1 MSYVPVQ
8 VRGHASGLLL
18 LLLVSTASLAAPG
31 WDVSNTGQPANDVEF
46 TLTEGTWMNLDV
58 TPDGQAIYFDLL
70 GDIYRVP
77 ATGGDATRVLGGP
90 AIQRSPNV
98 SPDGRQLL
106 YLSDADGTDNLWI
119 ANLDGTGARQVTHE
133 TVDMLMGP
141 TWGPAGTVAAS
152 KMVATFARMR
162 ATEILWY
169 DLAGGGGRVLVEAP
183 KNGRDVQE
191 TQFSPDGRYV
201 YYTQRL
207 NDPEIYVD
215 GNHINYAIQRRELAT
230 GVTEQ
235 LLAGFGSAT
244 TPQLSRDGRQLAF
257 IRRVMAKTV
266 LFVYDTE
273 SRVQRPV
280 YEGLDRDDHTDFVPQ
295 GSYYPHFAWFPD
307 HRHVAIWAKGRLVK
321 VDTTTGE
328 AAAIPFR
335 ARAKHRIVVPLRV
348 AHDLAPETLEVRAIR
363 PGSLAPDGQS
373 LVFSALAHL
382 WRKTLPEGRPAR
394 LTDGVPF
401 EFEPAHSP
409 DGRQLAYVEW
419 DDERGSALKVM
430 PADGGEAV
438 VVATSLGV
446 IRQPRFSPDG
456 EQLVYRIQDN
466 DKSMSGYRARAGIYL
481 VSARGGESRYVTSGD
496 DWPMFSPDG
505 TRIYVVV
512 VDWSGDS
519 AVHRLESVTLDG
531 HDRRVHVQTPDADT
545 RELRPSPDLRWVG
558 FKDHQQYYVA
568 AYRETGAPLTLS
580 ASSDAVPVARLTD
593 VGGYNLA
600 WSADSTTLHWTL
612 GPSLYRARAAERI
625 SADPAAPLPKAYTSA
640 GLQVPTD
647 RPQGRTAFTNGR
659 VITMRG
665 EEVLERGTVVVDGN
679 RIVAV
684 GPAEQVAVPADAK
697 VIDVAGKTVLPGFI
711 DMHGHID
718 CCYETGVTPIKQP
731 TRYAALAF
739 GITSNL
745 DPYSTEVQ
753 QYESNETNLAGITV
767 GPRWFGSGHVV
778 YGRAAKSDFTY
789 VPIETIEDA
798 RRVMQRKRALGGLY
812 VKSYKQPARFQRQM
826 LAKAGREA
834 GVMVD
839 GEGESHFYNGLGM
852 ILDGYTNLEHNM
864 PVATYYDDVV
874 QLFSRAQ
881 ASNTPTLIVNF
892 GELMGE
898 NYMYQTTRAWE
909 DPKLRTYVQ
918 ETISYYSPLA
928 PLSGAPPYV
937 RGMTSIHAADEIYD
951 IGFRSMARSVKKL
964 DDAGVI
970 INAGSHGQVPGL
982 ALHWEMALMAEGG
995 MSNARIL
1002 RTATLNGART
1012 LGLDKQLGSLEPG
1025 KLADLIVLDRNPLED
1040 IHNTNSVRYTML
1052 NGRLYEAATMN
1063 EIGRYDRPRSKFYW
1077 ELNDYRGIDWN
1088 EAWSGP

>member
-1 MSYVPVQ
+1 MNPVPGIAGRRACGFVLMLL
-8 VRGHASGLLL
+8 ASTG
-18 LLLVSTASLAAPG
+18 SIAAPE
-31 WDVSNTGQPANDVEF
+31 WDVGNTGQPATDVEF

-58 TPDGQAIYFDLL
+58 TPDGGTIYFDLL
-70 GDIYRVP
+70 GDIYRLP
-77 ATGGDATRVLGGP
+77 ARGGAATRVLGG
-90 AIQRSPNV
+90 AAMQRSPNV

-106 YLSDADGTDNLWI
+106 YLSDEDGTDNLWI
-119 ANLDGTGARQVTHE
+119 ANLDGTKARQVTHE
-133 TVDMLMGP
+133 TIDMLMGP
-141 TWGPAGTVAAS
+141 AWGPAGTVAAS
-152 KMVATFARMR
+152 RMVATFPRMR

-169 DLAGGGGRVLVEAP
+169 DLAGGDGRVLVEAP

-207 NDPEIYVD
+207 TDPEIYVD

-230 GVTEQ
+230 GATEQ

-244 TPQLSRDGRQLAF
+244 TPQLSRDGKQLAF
-257 IRRVMAKTV
+257 VRRVMAKTV
-266 LFVYDTE
+266 LFVYDIE

-280 YEGLDRDDHTDFVPQ
+280 YDALDRDDHADFVPQ
-295 GSYYPHFAWFPD
+295 GTYYPHFAWFPD
-307 HRHVAIWAKGRLVK
+307 HRHLAIWAKGHLVK
-321 VDTTTGE
+321 VDTATGAVAE
-328 AAAIPFR
+328 IPFR
-335 ARAKHRIVVPLRV
+335 ARAQHRITAPLRV
-348 AHDLAPETLEVRAIR
+348 ENDIAPKTLNVRAIR
-363 PGSLAPDGQS
+363 QGALSPDGRTF
-373 LVFSALAHL
+373 VFSALAHL
-382 WRKTLPEGRPAR
+382 WRKTLPGGRPAR

-401 EFEPAHSP
+401 EFEPAYSP
-409 DGRQLAYVEW
+409 DGRLAYVEW
-419 DDERGSALKVM
+419 DDERGSVLKTVPM
-430 PADGGEAV
+430 DGGGEARI
-438 VVATSLGV
+438 VATSRGV

-456 EQLVYRIQDN
+456 AQLVYRIQDN
-466 DKSMSGYRARAGIYL
+466 DKSMSGYRARPGIYR
-481 VSARGGESRYVTSGD
+481 VDAGGGESRYVTTGD

-505 TRIYVVV
+505 TRIYFVP

-545 RELRPSPDLRWVG
+545 RELRPSPDLRWIG

-593 VGGYNLA
+593 LGGFNLT

-612 GPSLYRARAAERI
+612 GPRFYRARAAERV
-625 SADPAAPLPKAYTSA
+625 AAEPGAPLPESYGSA
-640 GLQVPTD
+640 ALQVPTD
-647 RPQGRTAFTNGR
+647 RPQGRTALINGR

-665 EEVLERGTVVVDGN
+665 DEVIERGTVVVDGH

-684 GPAEQVAVPADAK
+684 GAVEDVAVPTDAK
-697 VIDVAGKTVLPGFI
+697 VIDVAGKTVMPGFI

-731 TRYAALAF
+731 TRYAALSF

-745 DPYSTEVQ
+745 DPYSTELP

-789 VPIETIEDA
+789 VPIATLEDA

-834 GVMVD
+834 GIMVD
-839 GEGESHFYNGLGM
+839 GEGESHFYNDIAM

-874 QLFSRAQ
+874 QLLARAR

-909 DPKLRTYVQ
+909 DPKIRTYVQ

-937 RGMTSIHAADEIYD
+937 RGMTSIHAVDEIYD

-982 ALHWEMALMAEGG
+982 ALHWEMSLMAEGG

-1025 KLADLIVLDRNPLED
+1025 KLADVIVLDRNPLED
-1040 IHNTNSVRYTML
+1040 IGNTNSVRYTML
-1052 NGRLYEAATMN
+1052 NGRLYDAATMN
-1063 EIGRYDRPRSKFYW
+1063 EIGHYDRPRSKFYW